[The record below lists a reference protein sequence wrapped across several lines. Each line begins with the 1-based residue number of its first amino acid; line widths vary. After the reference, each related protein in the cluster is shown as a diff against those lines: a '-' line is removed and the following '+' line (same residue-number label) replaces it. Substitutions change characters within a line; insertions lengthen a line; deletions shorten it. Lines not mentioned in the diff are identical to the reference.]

1 MASSRNDPC
10 HDSASKEFRAA
21 RPATLGSPMQSE
33 ASEAGLPLQRG
44 CPRCGAPVPSANLEL
59 HLLRCQPAG
68 VVGSVFGA
76 ASGEQWPCSS
86 CTSQPHRHA
95 PPHRRP
101 TPHRPTLHT
110 PHATGAHRPPAI
122 CLPGE
127 WPCSSCTSTPPHLL
141 TPHPTSSP
149 LTLPIHHSPSPF
161 TTHHSTFTP
170 SPTSGEQWP
179 CSSCTFLNAE
189 EQRCCAMCGG
199 VRDAAG
205 AEAQSPARGAAV
217 LGSVFTGATDE
228 AEAGREGRETD
239 DAGREMLT
247 SLMARNGL
255 QDAEQEAARGPEARA
270 VAAANR
276 MQQARTASSGSYA
289 LDTTLSRSITWSSP
303 LSRSISWPSPPL
315 TRCARRWPRRGVSV
329 RC

>member
-1 MASSRNDPC
+1 
-10 HDSASKEFRAA
+10 
-21 RPATLGSPMQSE
+21 MQSE
-33 ASEAGLPLQRG
+33 APEAGLPLQRG

-76 ASGEQWPCSS
+76 ASGEQWPCS
-86 CTSQPHRHA
+86 T
-95 PPHRRP
+95 
-101 TPHRPTLHT
+101 
-110 PHATGAHRPPAI
+110 
-122 CLPGE
+122 
-127 WPCSSCTSTPPHLL
+127 
-141 TPHPTSSP
+141 
-149 LTLPIHHSPSPF
+149 
-161 TTHHSTFTP
+161 
-170 SPTSGEQWP
+170 
-179 CSSCTFLNAE
+179 CTFLNAE

-228 AEAGREGRETD
+228 AEAVREGRETD
-239 DAGREMLT
+239 DAGREMLA
-247 SLMARNGL
+247 SLMARSGL
-255 QDAEQEAARGPEARA
+255 QEVEQEAARGPEARA

-315 TRCARRWPRRGVSV
+315 IRCGRRWLRRGVSV